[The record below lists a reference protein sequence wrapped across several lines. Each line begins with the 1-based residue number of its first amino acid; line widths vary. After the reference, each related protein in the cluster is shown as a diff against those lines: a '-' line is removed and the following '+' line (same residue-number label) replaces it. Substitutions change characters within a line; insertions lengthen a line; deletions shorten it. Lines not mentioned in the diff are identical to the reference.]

1 MGKRIFDC
9 VCASL
14 GLIVVSPLLLLF
26 AIAVKLSSQG
36 PVFFRQER
44 IGKDFRAFEIIKFR
58 TMHEG
63 MDGPPIT
70 ARGDRRVTAFG
81 RFLRRTKMDELP
93 QLWNV
98 VKGEMSLVGPRPE
111 VRKYVERFREDYE
124 EILEVRPGITD
135 EASITFRREDAL
147 LASAADPEEK
157 YVIDILPKKIAMAKD
172 YVRYRS
178 FAGDFALILRTI
190 AHL

>member
-26 AIAVKLSSQG
+26 AIAVKLSSRG

-44 IGKDFRAFEIIKFR
+44 IGKDFLAFDIIKFR
-58 TMHEG
+58 TMREG

-70 ARGDRRVTAFG
+70 ARGDRRVTPVG

-135 EASITFRREDAL
+135 EASITFRREDTL

-157 YVIDILPKKIAMAKD
+157 YVIDILPKKIAMARE
-172 YVRYRS
+172 YVHTRT
-178 FAGDFALILRTI
+178 FFGDLVLILRTI
-190 AHL
+190 AHV